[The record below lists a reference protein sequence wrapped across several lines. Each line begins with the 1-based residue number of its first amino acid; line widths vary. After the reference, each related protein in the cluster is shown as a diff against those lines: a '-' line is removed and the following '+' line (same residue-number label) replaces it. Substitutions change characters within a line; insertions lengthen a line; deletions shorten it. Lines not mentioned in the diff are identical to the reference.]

1 MFKLTDEQQMIL
13 DTVRKIALKEIGPRA
28 ADLDETAGFPDHSLN
43 AFAENG
49 LLNPLLPAEYGGVET
64 SFLTFSMILEEI
76 SRVCASSALLLIA
89 QADGTLPI
97 VHGGSEDLKAKYLN
111 RLGEDSR
118 VLTAL
123 AATEPGAGSDVLSM
137 RTSAVLKGD
146 RYVINGQKCFITN
159 GSVADF
165 FVLYA
170 YTDQAKKARGISAFV
185 VEKDFPGLHYGK
197 NENKMGMRGSVNS
210 ELFFDD
216 LEVPA

>member
-111 RLGEDSR
+111 RLGGDSR
-118 VLTAL
+118 ALTAL
-123 AATEPGAGSDVLSM
+123 ATTEPGSGIGRAIYEDHRGTKRRPICDQRPEVLHNQRVRRGLFCPLCVHGSREESP
-137 RTSAVLKGD
+137 R
-146 RYVINGQKCFITN
+146 
-159 GSVADF
+159 
-165 FVLYA
+165 
-170 YTDQAKKARGISAFV
+170 
-185 VEKDFPGLHYGK
+185 H
-197 NENKMGMRGSVNS
+197 
-210 ELFFDD
+210 
-216 LEVPA
+216 

>member
-13 DTVRKIALKEIGPRA
+13 DTVRKIALKEIAPRA

-97 VHGGSEDLKAKYLN
+97 VHGEQRGPQ
-111 RLGEDSR
+111 GE
-118 VLTAL
+118 VL
-123 AATEPGAGSDVLSM
+123 EQAG
-137 RTSAVLKGD
+137 R
-146 RYVINGQKCFITN
+146 
-159 GSVADF
+159 
-165 FVLYA
+165 
-170 YTDQAKKARGISAFV
+170 
-185 VEKDFPGLHYGK
+185 
-197 NENKMGMRGSVNS
+197 
-210 ELFFDD
+210 
-216 LEVPA
+216 